1 MKRIGIIGGG
11 ASGLVAAIEAA
22 RTDCN
27 AQIFILEQKEN
38 IGKKILATG
47 NGRCNL
53 TNRKM
58 EAACYR
64 SENMDFVA
72 GVLEEFGYEDTLKF
86 FESLGLLVKF
96 RGDYVYPRSDQA
108 STVLEL
114 LRLELLRLGIQIY
127 TGNQT
132 LELSQTAKGFRIRTQ
147 EQTFRADQVI
157 LACGG
162 KASPNLGSDGSGYGL
177 AKSMGHTMLPV
188 VPALVQL
195 KVHKS
200 PFAKAAGVRVDARVV
215 ALQGDTPLA
224 EDIGEVQITA
234 YGISGIPVFQIS
246 RYIAMGLYKKQKMS
260 VMIDFVPERTEEE
273 LLSLLIERISG
284 REDMTAGDFL
294 TGVFHQ
300 KLIPRLLEQAQIRIN
315 TRVGEV
321 TRRKWQ
327 HFSYLCKRMI
337 LPIEDTNGFEN
348 AQVCAGGIRTEEVNP
363 LTLES
368 RYVNGLYIVG
378 ELLDVDGIC
387 GGYNLQ
393 WAWATGY
400 LAGRDAAGKPSGR

>member
-11 ASGLVAAIEAA
+11 ASGLVAAIVAA
-22 RTDCN
+22 RTDRN
-27 AQIFILEQKEN
+27 VQIFILEQKEN

-58 EAACYR
+58 EVSCYR

-72 GVLEEFGYEDTLKF
+72 AVLEEFGYDAALKF
-86 FESLGLLVKF
+86 FESLGLLVKM

-114 LRLELLRLGIQIY
+114 LQLELNRLEIKTY
-127 TGNQT
+127 TGT
-132 LELSQTAKGFRIRTQ
+132 RILELSQNAKEFCIRTQ
-147 EQTFRADQVI
+147 DETYRADKVI

-162 KASPNLGSDGSGYGL
+162 KASPNLGSDGSGYQL
-177 AKSMGHTMLPV
+177 AKSMGHTLFPV

-195 KVHKS
+195 KVYKS
-200 PFAKAAGVRVDARVV
+200 PLAKAAGVRVDAKVV
-215 ALQGDTPLA
+215 ALQGNTPIA
-224 EDIGEVQITA
+224 QDIGELQITA

-246 RYIAMGLYKKQKMS
+246 RYIAMGLYRRQKMS
-260 VMIDFVPERTEEE
+260 VMIDFVPECTEEE
-273 LLSLLIERISG
+273 FLSLILDRIRG
-284 REDMTAGDFL
+284 REGMTAGDFL
-294 TGVFHQ
+294 TGIFHK
-300 KLIPRLLEQAQIRIN
+300 KLIPRLLEQAQIHMN
-315 TRVGEV
+315 TRVQEL
-321 TRRKWQ
+321 TYDQWQ
-327 HFSYLCKRMI
+327 HFSHLCKNTI
-337 LPIEDTNGFEN
+337 LSIEDTNGFEN

-368 RYVNGLYIVG
+368 RYVNGLYLVG

-400 LAGRDAAGKPSGR
+400 LAGRDAARKLSGR